1 MLLSK
6 RYTEDLMDSP
16 LDSFDFNALEDK
28 EFKEDAV
35 REEII
40 APLVRA
46 LGYRP
51 TGSNKVVRSRSLEHP
66 FVSIGS
72 VKKRI
77 KIYPDYLL
85 LVNDL
90 PCLALEAKA
99 PGEAVDDPDHVSQ
112 AYSYAIH
119 REVKAQWFGICNG
132 YELALYN
139 VDDVSSVPRKRW
151 TLNRL
156 EESWED
162 LVSHLVPS
170 VISNHHRKMAKD
182 FGLHLKM
189 LDVSTECLLI
199 MMGIPL
205 VTIGRA
211 DDDTYSI
218 VANTVLS
225 EGSEYCASFDFSSDI
240 KDQIFEYMPEWMATS
255 LNKKLEKAPAIVR
268 FETDKHLKLVIHCH
282 RTDQIL
288 ENKEEYY
295 SPLRVVRLEPLFE

>member
-1 MLLSK
+1 
-6 RYTEDLMDSP
+6 MDSP
-16 LDSFDFNALEDK
+16 LDGFDFNVLEDT

-40 APLVRA
+40 APLIRA

-77 KIYPDYLL
+77 KIVPDYLL
-85 LVNDL
+85 LVNNL

-99 PGEAVDDPDHVSQ
+99 PREAVDDPDHVSQ

-132 YELALYN
+132 HELALYN

-182 FGLHLKM
+182 FGLHLRM
-189 LDVSTECLLI
+189 LNVSTECLLI

-205 VTIGRA
+205 ATIGRT
-211 DDDTYSI
+211 DEDTYSI
-218 VANTVLS
+218 VANTMS
-225 EGSEYCASFDFSSDI
+225 EGSEYCVSFDFCSDV
-240 KDQIFEYMPEWMATS
+240 KNHLFDYMPDCLATS
-255 LNKKLEKAPAIVR
+255 LNKKLEIAPAIVR
-268 FETDKHLKLVIHCH
+268 LEMDNHLKLVVHCH
-282 RTDQIL
+282 RTEQVL
-288 ENKEEYY
+288 ENKDEFY
-295 SPLRVVRLEPLFE
+295 SPLRVVSLEPLFE